1 MIRIRMDRPVNVFY
15 LYKTIF
21 VFQQNLLKLGEV
33 VAHNIIKFYQIL
45 MKNKKVLYITH
56 LPDGLSIKGR

>member
-1 MIRIRMDRPVNVFY
+1 MDRPVNVFY

-21 VFQQNLLKLGEV
+21 AFHQNLLKLSEV

-45 MKNKKVLYITH
+45 MKKKVLYITH
-56 LPDGLSIKGR
+56 LPDGLYIKGR